1 MDQPDS
7 YREKIMSQETL
18 RSGFT
23 PDGQKVFLI
32 FDGQHYRL
40 ATRWIW
46 LAGFDSVWD
55 ACDAFEAL
63 EMMEGDLRQAAKAI
77 RGEISRV
84 PRHQFGSKRN
94 SMGRTNYLINCAIKR
109 LAGLRPVTC
118 GSKGAITKWV
128 PVS

>member
-7 YREKIMSQETL
+7 YPEKIMSQETL

-46 LAGFDSVWD
+46 LDRFLSIWD

-63 EMMEGDLRQAAKAI
+63 EMMEGDLRASSKKI
-77 RGEISRV
+77 KTEIARI
-84 PRHQFGSKRN
+84 PRHFDLLRNKATRISHLVTCAEKR
-94 SMGRTNYLINCAIKR
+94 IN
-109 LAGLRPVTC
+109 GLRPLSC
-118 GSKGAITKWV
+118 GSKSSVTKWI
-128 PVS
+128 PA